1 MVPPSSDVD
10 VKKPGAF
17 LKAPGKWLFI
27 LHPYGRSTIHR
38 RSTRQTNAPARR
50 HQAGRTASGNNTSQ
64 YSCPLPSLHSSPSL
78 PDRASEFVVRIL
90 HLFTYYVN
98 RLIENFFRQHPNPR
112 PRGAA
117 LIFLFSPRPFPWAA
131 PPGGGWPSR
140 SADSPTYS
148 CWKWRDPPSPA
159 PPGSSCGP
167 GTEA

>member
-1 MVPPSSDVD
+1 MVPPNSD

-27 LHPYGRSTIHR
+27 LHPYGEALYIGAAQGRRMHLPADTKPGEPHPTTTHHSIH
-38 RSTRQTNAPARR
+38 A
-50 HQAGRTASGNNTSQ
+50 H
-64 YSCPLPSLHSSPSL
+64 CLHCIPLLPCQIERLNSLC
-78 PDRASEFVVRIL
+78 
-90 HLFTYYVN
+90 TYYTH
-98 RLIENFFRQHPNPR
+98 LPTMSIGKLEISFRQHPNPR

-131 PPGGGWPSR
+131 PPGDGWPSR

-148 CWKWRDPPSPA
+148 CWQWRDSPSPA
-159 PPGSSCGP
+159 PPDSSCGP